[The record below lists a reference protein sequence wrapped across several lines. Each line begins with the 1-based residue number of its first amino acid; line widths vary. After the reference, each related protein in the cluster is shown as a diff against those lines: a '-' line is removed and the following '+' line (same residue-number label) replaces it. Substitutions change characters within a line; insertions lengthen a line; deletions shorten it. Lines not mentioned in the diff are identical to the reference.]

1 MNSPRRPPL
10 FYGHFLVMAG
20 YTIMLV
26 MYGALYSFG
35 VFLKPL
41 LGEPGWTRTSLLGAY
56 SLSFFLSGALAAPAG
71 WLTDR
76 IGPAAVIC
84 ASGVLLGLGYLFL
97 SLANTASDLFL
108 WQGLVV
114 GAGMS
119 GGIAPVLSTVTRWY
133 QERRGLMAGLVVA
146 GVGSGTL
153 VAPPFASI
161 LIAAFG
167 WRPSYLLFGLVT
179 GGIVAGL
186 GLLFRREPRDIG
198 LLPYGCPSG
207 GTAPV
212 PGPAEGLTV
221 SAASRT
227 PDLWI
232 LIGLYASAGFFIQIA
247 LVNTTIYAI
256 DLGAPDFRAAS
267 LLSVVGLGS
276 IGGRLIGGFASDRFG
291 TRPVLIAATLMMAAQ
306 FCLLLVS
313 RDLRALFV
321 FAGLFGITYGEIL
334 CAMPLLPAET
344 FGLRHH
350 GALLGVI
357 TFAST
362 AGGSMGPL
370 ATAFLFD
377 HFRDYRVVWG
387 VCAPVSLMA
396 FVLSVLTGRGRRTG
410 TRTLHERGC

>member
-1 MNSPRRPPL
+1 MVFSSAANRAT
-10 FYGHFLVMAG
+10 LVFFP
-20 YTIMLV
+20 TV
-26 MYGALYSFG
+26 
-35 VFLKPL
+35 
-41 LGEPGWTRTSLLGAY
+41 PGSA
-56 SLSFFLSGALAAPAG
+56 
-71 WLTDR
+71 
-76 IGPAAVIC
+76 
-84 ASGVLLGLGYLFL
+84 
-97 SLANTASDLFL
+97 
-108 WQGLVV
+108 
-114 GAGMS
+114 
-119 GGIAPVLSTVTRWY
+119 
-133 QERRGLMAGLVVA
+133 AGL
-146 GVGSGTL
+146 S
-153 VAPPFASI
+153 
-161 LIAAFG
+161 
-167 WRPSYLLFGLVT
+167 
-179 GGIVAGL
+179 
-186 GLLFRREPRDIG
+186 
-198 LLPYGCPSG
+198 
-207 GTAPV
+207 
-212 PGPAEGLTV
+212 V

-247 LVNTTIYAI
+247 LVNTTIYTI

-291 TRPVLIAATLMMAAQ
+291 TRPVLIGAIPMMAAQ

-313 RDLRALFV
+313 RDLRVLFV

-370 ATAFLFD
+370 ATAFLFH

-387 VCAPVSLMA
+387 VCAAVSLMA
-396 FVLSVLTGRGRRTG
+396 FVLSVLTGRGPRAD
-410 TRTLHERGC
+410 TRTLDEGGR